1 MDPID
6 PTDPTDSMDPMGR
19 PSLKSSYTRLVE
31 NGEITLTRETGVEVT
46 LPDPEGQVL
55 ALLDLLDGRRTI
67 DGVSRAMIG
76 RWPGLTPGDVREG
89 IAALDAAGLLEDA
102 AAPTTLTSW
111 QRERYSSNL
120 AFFGTYADLTRSRDS
135 FQAALRRSHVVLLGV
150 GGLGSTLLLNL
161 AGLGVGQVTLLDYD
175 RVELKNLARQFLYSE
190 AEVGQ
195 PKLGRAMARARAFN
209 SEVRLNPV
217 ALRVTGPD
225 DVAPLLPGADLVL
238 SAIDQPPEVQEWVND
253 ACVAAGVPFITGG
266 MQVGRGM
273 YYSVLPGRSSCLA
286 CWRSADVPTAAPTGR
301 PERVNRGLGPVASL
315 MGALIA
321 LEAVRYLTGFA
332 PPVSAGK
339 LWLVDFASGR
349 SDVGYAWP
357 RLPDCPVCGP
367 DAPAGRRGTRAASAA
382 APSLAAGAR

>member
-1 MDPID
+1 
-6 PTDPTDSMDPMGR
+6 MDPMVR
-19 PSLKSSYTRLVE
+19 PCLKRSYTRRVE

-46 LPDPEGQVL
+46 LPDPDGQVL

-67 DGVSRAMIG
+67 DGVSRAMVG

-89 IAALDAAGLLEDA
+89 VAALDAAGLLEDA
-102 AAPTTLTSW
+102 AAPTTLTAW

-161 AGLGVGQVTLLDYD
+161 AGLGVGRVTLLDYD

-209 SEVRLNPV
+209 SEVRLTPV
-217 ALRVTGPD
+217 ERRVTGPD

-253 ACVAAGVPFITGG
+253 ACVAAGVPFVTGG

-286 CWRSADVPTAAPTGR
+286 CWRSAEVPTAAPDAPGTPAGR

-339 LWLVDFASGR
+339 LWLVDFATGR

-357 RLPDCPVCGP
+357 RLPGCPVCGP
-367 DAPAGRRGTRAASAA
+367 DARAGARGMRAGAAA
-382 APSLAAGAR
+382 APSPAAAGAG

>member
-1 MDPID
+1 MV
-6 PTDPTDSMDPMGR
+6 R
-19 PSLKSSYTRLVE
+19 PCLKKSYTRLVA

-55 ALLDLLDGRRTI
+55 SLLDLLDGRRTL
-67 DGVSRAMIG
+67 DEVSQAMVG
-76 RWPGLTPGDVREG
+76 RWPGLTPEDVAEG
-89 IAALDAAGLLEDA
+89 IAALDESGLLEDA
-102 AAPTTLTSW
+102 AAPTTLSPW

-120 AFFGTYADLTRSRDS
+120 AFFGTFADLTRSRDS
-135 FQAALRRSHVVLLGV
+135 FQMALRRAHVVLLGV

-161 AGLGVGQVTLLDYD
+161 AGLGVGQVTVLDCD

-195 PKLGRAMARARAFN
+195 PKLGRAVARARAFN
-209 SEVRLNPV
+209 SEVRFTPV
-217 ALRVTGPD
+217 ERWVTGPE

-238 SAIDQPPEVQEWVND
+238 SAIDQPTEVQEWVNE

-273 YYSVLPGRSSCLA
+273 YYSVIPGQSSCLA
-286 CWRSADVPTAAPTGR
+286 CWRGAEAPTIAPSDR

-332 PPVSAGK
+332 PPVSAAK
-339 LWLVDFASGR
+339 LWLVDFATGR
-349 SDVGYAWP
+349 ADVGYAWP

-367 DAPAGRRGTRAASAA
+367 GARGTRAGEAA
-382 APSLAAGAR
+382 TPAPAPAVAAGAA